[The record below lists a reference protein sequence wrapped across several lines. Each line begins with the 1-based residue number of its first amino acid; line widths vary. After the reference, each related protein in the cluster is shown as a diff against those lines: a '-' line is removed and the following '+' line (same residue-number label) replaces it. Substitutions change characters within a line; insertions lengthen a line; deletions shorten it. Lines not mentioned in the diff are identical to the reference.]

1 MALLLCA
8 WAAAG
13 CTPRVELDMTAGP
26 QLNPGPQG
34 EPLSVLL
41 RVYQL
46 DDRTPFEDA
55 DRAALTRD
63 DRAALGGWEQRRE
76 LVLQPGERKEVELEM
91 ADPAGYLAVAVF
103 YLDEQAERW
112 RLLEPL
118 PESFLGM
125 RPGQRITLALD
136 GGALWAGSEAER
148 RRAAWQRED
157 VAGQRSAGL

>member
-1 MALLLCA
+1 MLLCA